1 MAYHELAHR
10 IRHMGSSHKRR
21 NQGHRQ
27 VTPTTNAA
35 GQTTGMVV
43 SPPMTGGAASP
54 GGVPM
59 EMPLAMV
66 NVYPAPGGYVT
77 VAYQD
82 LAPIFTSDGA
92 AVPAVTPGRW
102 GQLAAAGSPRDGS
115 RKRWSSTP
123 APTASSTANARQ

>member
-10 IRHMGSSHKRR
+10 IRHMRSNHARR

-35 GQTTGMVV
+35 GQTTGVAIA
-43 SPPMTGGAASP
+43 PPMTGGAASP
-54 GGVPM
+54 GGAPM
-59 EMPLAMV
+59 TMPLSMV
-66 NVYPAPGGYVT
+66 TVYPAPGGYST
-77 VAYQD
+77 IAYQD

-115 RKRWSSTP
+115 KKRRSSTP